1 MDRVRRG
8 WPRGGRKVG
17 EACPA
22 SQAESGAKSV
32 LRRYLPEILTCRTAL
47 PPGKEGVLMRDLIAQ
62 PAWEEEDLG
71 IPLPDSPHACSVCLP
86 TWKSVLGYEEGRDK
100 VVRKMRIGYPRFFRH
115 PLVARL
121 TSLAA
126 DEIGREGE
134 FVLVFP
140 GKISAQRAQRWIE
153 RRGEVAVRSVDFHG
167 MQVLAVP
174 AKARQVAVDY
184 QRFTGE
190 LIGSR
195 QAEDFLNGKV
205 RDGDKGHL
213 LQRRLGGIVSVDPSH
228 VCLFNS
234 GMAAI
239 SAVLRSLPGFKEGR
253 KTLQIEFPYVD
264 ALKVQELFG
273 HGVVFLN
280 QAEGESFDE
289 ALRRIRQGEFAA
301 VFTEVPSNPL
311 LRTIDVPRVAAACA
325 EGGVPLVIDD
335 STVGPSNVAALRWAD
350 VVTSSLTKW
359 LSGAGD
365 VMAGMAVVRPDS
377 PFAAD
382 FLPLLTEESATCSPL
397 YVGDAEVLLANLK
410 SFPGRMA
417 AHNANAMALVEL
429 LASHPAVAE
438 VWHPS
443 RVNTANYDRIMTAKG
458 GYGPLLSFVLKN
470 PKKAPKVFDALKV
483 SKGPSFGTPF
493 TLACPYTLLAHYP
506 ELDWAEACGV
516 PSHLIRVSCGTEPTD
531 VLLGHFAAALELA

>member
-1 MDRVRRG
+1 
-8 WPRGGRKVG
+8 
-17 EACPA
+17 
-22 SQAESGAKSV
+22 
-32 LRRYLPEILTCRTAL
+32 
-47 PPGKEGVLMRDLIAQ
+47 MRDLTVQ
-62 PAWEEEDLG
+62 PAWQEEDLG

-115 PLVARL
+115 PLVKRL
-121 TSLAA
+121 TALAA
-126 DEIGREGE
+126 EEIAGEGE
-134 FVLVFP
+134 EVLVFP
-140 GKISAQRAQRWIE
+140 SKISAQRAQRWIE
-153 RRGEVAVRSVDFHG
+153 RRGETAVRSAGFHG

-195 QAEDFLNGKV
+195 QAEDFINGKV
-205 RDGDKGHL
+205 RGGSKTHL
-213 LQRRLGGIVSVDPSH
+213 LQRRLGKIVGVDPKQ
-228 VCLFNS
+228 VGVYNS

-239 SAVLRSLPGFKEGR
+239 TAVLRSLPGVKEGR

-264 ALKVQELFG
+264 ALKIQELFAN
-273 HGVVFLN
+273 GVVFLN

-311 LRTIDVPRVAAACA
+311 LRTIDIPRVAAACA

-335 STVGPSNVAALRWAD
+335 SAVGPSNVSALRWAD
-350 VVTSSLTKW
+350 VVTTSLTKW
-359 LSGAGD
+359 LSGTGD
-365 VMAGMAVVRPDS
+365 VMAGMTVVRPDS
-377 PFAAD
+377 PFAGAL
-382 FLPLLTEESATCSPL
+382 LPALAEESATCSPL
-397 YVGDAEVLLANLK
+397 YVGDAEVLLSNLK
-410 SFPGRMA
+410 AFPGRMV
-417 AHNANAMALVEL
+417 AHNANALALAEM
-429 LASHPAVAE
+429 LAAHPAVAE

-443 RVNTANYDRIMTAKG
+443 RVNTANYELIKAPKG

-470 PKKAPKVFDALKV
+470 PKKAPKVFDALRV

-493 TLACPYTLLAHYP
+493 TLACPYTLLAHYL

-516 PSHLIRVSCGTEPTD
+516 PSHLIRVSCGIEETD
-531 VLLGHFAAALELA
+531 VLLAHFASALDQA